1 MLSTD
6 LCLADLEKAAS
17 DERRKPM
24 SNNDNRVLIRKG
36 ARPLTQNEIE
46 EVTGARTPSVLSV
59 IRTDNGKDFT
69 TDE

>member
-1 MLSTD
+1 
-6 LCLADLEKAAS
+6 
-17 DERRKPM
+17 M